1 MTFWEYIL
9 DFFKR
14 LVRSRTDSVQIK
26 GKTALRNVEYK
37 AKSAVSNKF
46 NRTVDGAVDKAKN
59 TVKKKPDD
67 KPKDDAAE
75 KTPPSGTPSAPD
87 G

>member
-1 MTFWEYIL
+1 MTFVEYIL

-26 GKTALRNVEYK
+26 GKTAMRNAEYR

-46 NRTVDGAVDKAKN
+46 NRAVDGATNKAKEAA
-59 TVKKKPDD
+59 TRKKAEPADD
-67 KPKDDAAE
+67 EKAE
-75 KTPPSGTPSAPD
+75 KQD
-87 G
+87 GASS